1 MRHLIIPSISV
12 LFLFLFCTSCIGT
25 WAQSPEQKL
34 AQLRIVLPT
43 VQEVNGSYVDMT
55 RVGNLIFLS
64 GKGPLQANGEY
75 IKGKVGSDLTIEQG
89 YAAARLTA
97 VNQLAVLK
105 KELGDLKKI
114 KRIVKVNGYV
124 NSASN
129 FYDQPKVVNGFS
141 DLLIEI
147 FGEAG
152 RHARTSIGTAALPMN
167 MAIEVEMIIEIE

>member
-1 MRHLIIPSISV
+1 V

-34 AQLRIVLPT
+34 AQLQIVLPP

-105 KELGDLKKI
+105 KALGDLKKI

-124 NSASN
+124 NADSN
-129 FYDQPKVVNGFS
+129 FFDQPKVVNGFS

>member
-1 MRHLIIPSISV
+1 V

-34 AQLRIVLPT
+34 AQLQIVLPP

-105 KELGDLKKI
+105 KALGDLKKI

-124 NSASN
+124 NADSN
-129 FYDQPKVVNGFS
+129 FFDQPKVVNGFS
-141 DLLIEI
+141 DLLLEI

-152 RHARTSIGTAALPMN
+152 RHARTSIGAAALPMN
-167 MAIEVEMIIEIE
+167 MAIEVEMIVEVE